1 MVNRIIGEMEK
12 RRNRQAEILE
22 DTLNLVFLS
31 FDGTW

>member
-1 MVNRIIGEMEK
+1 MEK
-12 RRNRQAEILE
+12 WRNQQAEILE